1 MNISLD
7 LNTNEKEMNNQNINN
22 GLTMSSDHIHE
33 DFVNIPFKK
42 RIFFLRIGMVLE
54 IGCNC

>member
-22 GLTMSSDHIHE
+22 GLIMSSDHIHE

-42 RIFFLRIGMVLE
+42 RIFFFKNWNGFGDRM
-54 IGCNC
+54 